1 MTFRAGKL
9 VFSFDYFSAAILCI
23 CALSLP
29 DKFPAALLCI
39 LLHESGHIFMIMH
52 LGCDRINIKLRCMS
66 IDIND
71 PKSASRPY
79 SEQAAIS
86 AAGPFVNLIC
96 IPVFLAVYALTGA
109 EFFKLCS
116 GVSAALC
123 TFNLLPVLETDGG
136 AIASAFLKKH
146 TSERAADIV
155 MYSLTAALLIPVC
168 VFGFLVLLRSRNN
181 FTLLLAA
188 MAIIYSVMIRR

>member
-1 MTFRAGKL
+1 MTLRAGKL
-9 VFSFDYFSAAILCI
+9 VFSFDYFSAALMCL
-23 CALSLP
+23 CALALP
-29 DKFPAALLCI
+29 EKFPAALLCI

-52 LGCDRINIKLRCMS
+52 LGCEKIDIILRCMS
-66 IDIND
+66 IDIKD

-79 SEQAAIS
+79 GEQAAIS

-96 IPVFLAVYALTGA
+96 IPFFFAAYALTGA

-116 GVSAALC
+116 GMSAALC
-123 TFNLLPVLETDGG
+123 AFNLLPVIETDGG

-146 TSERAADIV
+146 ISERAADMV

-168 VFGFLVLLRSRNN
+168 VFGFLILLRSQNN

-188 MAIIYSVMIRR
+188 MGIIYSAVIRR